1 MLLVYAKSLYL
12 YSVTESEWRPAM
24 DKKPYTP
31 PRIIP
36 YVPDQVPEWIVEYFQ
51 NGLGVSDASK
61 PRVAPIYTTVVDSDR
76 KYVWVSDN
84 FCELLG
90 YKIDELVGKRYDEV
104 TAPTTSDLP
113 VTSRMFKKLGYMHGL
128 RMLINRTG
136 DRILIRYEAWLRA
149 DSLVESNIEVVDR
162 LR

>member
-1 MLLVYAKSLYL
+1 
-12 YSVTESEWRPAM
+12 M

-36 YVPDQVPEWIVEYFQ
+36 YVPDQVPEWIVEHFQ

-104 TAPTTSDLP
+104 TAPKTRYPRHLSY
-113 VTSRMFKKLGYMHGL
+113 VQEA
-128 RMLINRTG
+128 
-136 DRILIRYEAWLRA
+136 RIHAWLA
-149 DSLVESNIEVVDR
+149 DVD
-162 LR
+162 

>member
-1 MLLVYAKSLYL
+1 
-12 YSVTESEWRPAM
+12 M
-24 DKKPYTP
+24 DKKCYSP

-36 YVPDQVPEWIVEYFQ
+36 YLPDQVPEWIVECFQ
-51 NGLGVSDASK
+51 NDLEVSGPSK

-90 YKIDELVGKRYDEV
+90 YKIDELIGRRYDEV
-104 TAPTTSDLP
+104 TASTTSDIP
-113 VTSRMFKKLGYMHGL
+113 ATSRMFKKLGYMHGL
-128 RMLINRTG
+128 WMLMNRTG
-136 DRILIRYEAWLRA
+136 ERILIRYEAWLRA
-149 DSLVESNIEVVDR
+149 DSLVESNIEVVDH